1 MTALPGNA
9 DGSGRAIEV
18 EIVTRAHP
26 ARVWE
31 ALTDP
36 ARIVEWFA
44 DRARGEVEPG
54 SIVTWSFD
62 RLALEMSFRVVQVSG
77 KGRMVLE
84 GEGQT
89 PGRLEINVGLAHD
102 GTRVTLSHGNL
113 PEQGWDDDYR
123 AWASGWRLALSI
135 LRYYVEFHFA
145 EPRRSFFVVR
155 PGRYSLARLQ
165 TLFREP
171 AGLQEWLTDGGSMGT
186 PGGRVHLALKNG
198 ETLRGD
204 MLADA
209 GTDVALAWDEIG
221 GVLQLRTLPLSHERD
236 ARSVCAMGWGWRL
249 NAERARQIEEYLGAA
264 LERLERAAEPVEVGQ
279 GAAFQSK

>member
-1 MTALPGNA
+1 MTVPAGNSN
-9 DGSGRAIEV
+9 GNSRTVEV

-44 DRARGEVEPG
+44 DRAVGEVEEG
-54 SIVTWSFD
+54 GIVTWSFD
-62 RLALEMSFRVVQVSG
+62 RLGSEMSFRVVQVSG
-77 KGRMVLE
+77 KSRMVLQAE
-84 GEGQT
+84 GAT
-89 PGRLEINVGLAHD
+89 RGRLEINIGMAHD
-102 GTRVTLSHGNL
+102 GTRVSLSHENL
-113 PEQGWDDDYR
+113 PEEGWDADYQ
-123 AWASGWRLALSI
+123 ALTSGWRVALAV

-145 EPRRSFFVVR
+145 EPRRHFFVLR
-155 PGRYSLARLQ
+155 SGRFSLSRLQ
-165 TLFREP
+165 TLFRDP

-221 GVLQLRTLPLSHERD
+221 GVLQLRTLPGPHERD
-236 ARSVCAMGWGWRL
+236 VRSVCAMGWGWRL
-249 NAERARQIEEYLGAA
+249 DAERAKAIELLLTAA
-264 LERLERAAEPVEVGQ
+264 LERLERAAEPAEVGQ
-279 GAAFQSK
+279 GAFQSR

>member
-1 MTALPGNA
+1 MTAIA
-9 DGSGRAIEV
+9 GSSDTSSRTIEV

-44 DRARGEVEPG
+44 DRAQGEIEPG
-54 SIVTWSFD
+54 AVVSWSFD
-62 RLALEMSFRVVQVSG
+62 RLSSEMSFRVVQVA
-77 KGRMVLE
+77 GRSRMLLE
-84 GEGQT
+84 GEGGT

-102 GTRVTLSHGNL
+102 GTRVSLIHGNF
-113 PEQGWDDDYR
+113 PAQMGEDDYR
-123 AWASGWRLALSI
+123 ALASGWRLAFAV

-145 EPRRSFFVVR
+145 EPRRNFFALR
-155 PGRYSLARLQ
+155 TGRFPLARLQ
-165 TLFREP
+165 TLFRDP
-171 AGLQEWLTDGGSMGT
+171 AGLQEWLTEGGSIGT

-209 GTDVALAWDEIG
+209 GSDVALAWDEIG
-221 GVLQLRTLPLSHERD
+221 GILQLRTLPSAHERD
-236 ARSVCAMGWGWRL
+236 MRAVCALGWGWGL
-249 NAERARQIEEYLGAA
+249 KAERAKQIEQYLATS
-264 LERLERAAEPVEVGQ
+264 LEKLERAAEPAVLGQ
-279 GAAFQSK
+279 GSVVQSR

>member
-1 MTALPGNA
+1 MTAFAGNS
-9 DGSGRAIEV
+9 DPSGRAVEV

-36 ARIVEWFA
+36 ARVVEWFA
-44 DRARGEVEPG
+44 DRARGEMEPG

-62 RLALEMSFRVVQVSG
+62 RLSSEMVFRVIQVDG
-77 KGRMVLE
+77 KSRLILE
-84 GEGQT
+84 GTGPT
-89 PGRLEINVGLAHD
+89 PGRLEITVGLAHD
-102 GTRVTLSHGNL
+102 GTRVTLGHGNL
-113 PEQGWDDDYR
+113 PAEVGDDDYR
-123 AWASGWRLALSI
+123 TLAAGWRLALAV

-145 EPRRSFFVVR
+145 EPRRSFFALR
-155 PGRYSLARLQ
+155 SGRFALTRLQ
-165 TLFREP
+165 TLFKDPE
-171 AGLQEWLTDGGSMGT
+171 GLKEWLTDGGSMGT

-221 GVLQLRTLPLSHERD
+221 GVLQLRTLPASHERD
-236 ARSVCAMGWGWRL
+236 MRSVCATGWGWGL
-249 NAERARQIEEYLGAA
+249 KPERAKEIEQYLAA
-264 LERLERAAEPVEVGQ
+264 SLEKLERAAEPVGLGQ
-279 GAAFQSK
+279 GALQSR

>member
-1 MTALPGNA
+1 MTAFAGN
-9 DGSGRAIEV
+9 SNSHGRTVEV

-44 DRARGEVEPG
+44 DRAQGEVEESG
-54 SIVTWSFD
+54 LVTWSFD
-62 RLALEMSFRVVQVSG
+62 QLGSDMSFRVLHVSG
-77 KGRMVLE
+77 KSRMVLQ
-84 GEGQT
+84 GEGST
-89 PGRLEINVGLAHD
+89 RGRLEINVGLAHD
-102 GTRVTLSHGNL
+102 GTRVTLTHENL
-113 PEQGWDDDYR
+113 PEDQWDADYQ
-123 AWASGWRLALSI
+123 ALTSGWRVALAV

-145 EPRRSFFVVR
+145 EPRRGFFVLR
-155 PGRYSLARLQ
+155 SGRFPLGRLQ
-165 TLFREP
+165 TLFRDP

-209 GTDVALAWDEIG
+209 GTDLALAWDEIG
-221 GVLQLRTLPLSHERD
+221 GVLQLRTLAVPHERD

-249 NAERARQIEEYLGAA
+249 NAERAKQIEQYLVGA
-264 LERLERAAEPVEVGQ
+264 LERLERAAEPAELGQ
-279 GAAFQSK
+279 GAFQSR

>member
-1 MTALPGNA
+1 MTPFAGNSNF
-9 DGSGRAIEV
+9 SGRAIEV

-36 ARIVEWFA
+36 QRIVEWFA
-44 DRARGEVEPG
+44 DRALGEVQPG
-54 SIVTWSFD
+54 AILRWSFD
-62 RLALEMSFRVVQVSG
+62 RLSLEMSFRVVQVTGTSG
-77 KGRMVLE
+77 LVLS
-84 GEGQT
+84 GDNGT
-89 PGRLEINVGLAHD
+89 PGRLEILVGLAHD
-102 GTRVTLSHGNL
+102 GTRVTLSHGEF
-113 PEQGWDDDYR
+113 PEEVGEEDYR
-123 AWASGWRLALSI
+123 ALASGWRLALAV

-145 EPRRSFFVVR
+145 EPRRHFFALR
-155 PGRYSLARLQ
+155 SGRFSPHRLH

-209 GTDVALAWDEIG
+209 GSDVALAWDEIG
-221 GVLQLRTLPLSHERD
+221 GVLQFRTLPGSHERD
-236 ARSVCAMGWGWRL
+236 MRSVCAMGWGWGLRE
-249 NAERARQIEEYLGAA
+249 ERAKEIERYLASS
-264 LERLERAAEPVEVGQ
+264 LERLERAAEPAIVGQ
-279 GAAFQSK
+279 GTALQSR

>member
-1 MTALPGNA
+1 MTAPASNSN
-9 DGSGRAIEV
+9 GSGRSVEV

-36 ARIVEWFA
+36 ARVVEWFA
-44 DRARGEVEPG
+44 DRAVGEVEEG
-54 SIVTWSFD
+54 RVVAWSFD
-62 RLALEMSFRVVQVSG
+62 RLGSDMSFRVLHVSG
-77 KGRMVLE
+77 KGRMVLQ
-84 GEGQT
+84 GEGAT

-102 GTRVTLSHGNL
+102 GTRVTLAHENL
-113 PEQGWDDDYR
+113 PEKEWDDYH
-123 AWASGWRLALSI
+123 ALASGWRVALAV

-145 EPRRSFFVVR
+145 EPRRSFFVLR
-155 PGRYSLARLQ
+155 SGRFPLGRLQ
-165 TLFREP
+165 TLFRDP

-221 GVLQLRTLPLSHERD
+221 GVLQLRTLSTPQRD
-236 ARSVCAMGWGWRL
+236 MRSVCAMGWGWRL
-249 NAERARQIEEYLGAA
+249 NAERAREIEQFLFEA
-264 LERLERAAEPVEVGQ
+264 LERLERAAEPAELGQ
-279 GAAFQSK
+279 GALQSR

>member
-1 MTALPGNA
+1 MTAPAGNSN
-9 DGSGRAIEV
+9 GHGRTVEV

-44 DRARGEVEPG
+44 DRAQGEVEEG
-54 SIVTWSFD
+54 GLVTWNFD
-62 RLALEMSFRVVQVSG
+62 RLGSEMTMRVVQVNG
-77 KGRMVLE
+77 KSRMVLQ
-84 GEGQT
+84 GEGSTQ
-89 PGRLEINVGLAHD
+89 GRLEINVGLAHD
-102 GTRVTLSHGNL
+102 GTRVTLAHENL
-113 PEQGWDDDYR
+113 PEEGGDDDYR
-123 AWASGWRLALSI
+123 ALASSWRVALAV
-135 LRYYVEFHFA
+135 LRYYAEFHFA
-145 EPRRSFFVVR
+145 EPRRTFFVLR
-155 PGRYSLARLQ
+155 SGRFSLARLQ
-165 TLFREP
+165 TLFRDP

-221 GVLQLRTLPLSHERD
+221 GVLQLRTLPAPHDREV
-236 ARSVCAMGWGWRL
+236 RSICAMGWGWRL
-249 NAERARQIEEYLGAA
+249 DPERARQIEQYLSGA
-264 LERLERAAEPVEVGQ
+264 LERLERAAEPAEMGQ
-279 GAAFQSK
+279 GAFQSR

>member
-1 MTALPGNA
+1 MTAPA
-9 DGSGRAIEV
+9 GSSNGHGRSVEV

-44 DRARGEVEPG
+44 DRAVGEVEVG
-54 SIVTWSFD
+54 GQVTWSFE
-62 RLALEMSFRVVQVSG
+62 RLGSEMTFRVIQVSG
-77 KGRMVLE
+77 KSQMVLQ
-84 GEGQT
+84 GEGAT
-89 PGRLEINVGLAHD
+89 RGRLEINVGLAHD
-102 GTRVTLSHGNL
+102 GTRVTLAHENL
-113 PEQGWDDDYR
+113 PEEGWDADYH
-123 AWASGWRLALSI
+123 ALTSSWRVALAV

-145 EPRRSFFVVR
+145 EPRRNFFVLR
-155 PGRYSLARLQ
+155 SGRFSLSRLQ
-165 TLFREP
+165 TLFRDP
-171 AGLQEWLTDGGSMGT
+171 AGLQEWMTDGGSMGT

-204 MLADA
+204 MLADT

-221 GVLQLRTLPLSHERD
+221 GVLQLRTLPAPHERD

-249 NAERARQIEEYLGAA
+249 DAERARGIETFLAGA
-264 LERLERAAEPVEVGQ
+264 LERLERAAEPAEMGQ
-279 GAAFQSK
+279 GAFQSR

>member
-1 MTALPGNA
+1 MTALAGNSN
-9 DGSGRAIEV
+9 GHGRTVEV

-44 DRARGEVEPG
+44 DRAKGEVVEG
-54 SIVTWSFD
+54 GLVTWSFD
-62 RLALEMSFRVVQVSG
+62 RLGAEMTFRVEQANG
-77 KGRMVLE
+77 KSRMVLE
-84 GEGQT
+84 GEGST

-102 GTRVTLSHGNL
+102 GTRVTLAHENL
-113 PEQGWDDDYR
+113 PEEGWDDDYR
-123 AWASGWRLALSI
+123 ALTSSWRVALAV
-135 LRYYVEFHFA
+135 LRYYAEFHFA
-145 EPRRSFFVVR
+145 EPRRTFFVLR
-155 PGRYSLARLQ
+155 SGRFSLARLQ
-165 TLFREP
+165 TLFRDP

-221 GVLQLRTLPLSHERD
+221 GVLQLRTLPAPRD
-236 ARSVCAMGWGWRL
+236 REVRSICAMGWGWRL
-249 NAERARQIEEYLGAA
+249 DPERARHIELYLSGA
-264 LERLERAAEPVEVGQ
+264 LERLERAAEPAEMGQ
-279 GAAFQSK
+279 GAFQSR